1 MVSALAYGALMLTSA
16 AVIAAGIALF
26 TIARQDDSKVGRA
39 LGLLA
44 IVSGMALM
52 LYSLGAKHWL

>member
-16 AVIAAGIALF
+16 AVFVAGIALF
-26 TIARQDDSKVGRA
+26 TIARQDDSKLGQA
-39 LGLLA
+39 MGLLA

-52 LYSLGAKHWL
+52 LYSFGGKHWL